1 MALWVRCEQL
11 RDMKVAETFTS
22 AQKRAP
28 EGVMGS
34 FPCGCYNRLA
44 LRRGASP
51 RVWSV
56 TLKAAK
62 SIANQPNRVLP
73 WK

>member
-34 FPCGCYNRLA
+34 FPCGCYN
-44 LRRGASP
+44 
-51 RVWSV
+51 
-56 TLKAAK
+56 
-62 SIANQPNRVLP
+62 
-73 WK
+73 